1 MPTSSLPN
9 YSWLDTCPTEI
20 RQYIF
25 QLLGLSLDAPV
36 ASNTDALL
44 DGFSLSLA
52 YPHFLDLHPYIK
64 LPLEVIP
71 AFNKE
76 ELTRFSELSLVAS
89 LCSASQVLLHIPKEI
104 RFQLQSLHSEQ
115 AESGSHQLPAVDIS
129 SSHTRN
135 NLLGLFPNISS
146 IVLTCSDSYKYYPSH
161 EMQLCQ
167 LIQPIEH
174 QLLELQLSL
183 STSSGN
189 MYASLAK
196 CFVNTKLQ
204 KVAIRGFMSM
214 ASVSFLKEQKHVQ
227 QFMATEVNGHALEQV
242 ICHWPLIQ
250 DIDIAGI
257 ALLSSAPNICR
268 AIYRCSNQLKRLT
281 LSGTCETEIRGCLAW
296 MADDQDEDSLIE
308 SISAGYKAV
317 IGCCSYLT
325 HLSISKFPICGEILL
340 PLLKKQLRKLEELEF
355 VSRPISQEHNSLP
368 VYPCT

>member
-1 MPTSSLPN
+1 MPTSPLPN
-9 YSWLDTCPTEI
+9 CSWLDTCPTEI

-25 QLLGLSLDAPV
+25 QLLGLSLDALV
-36 ASNTDALL
+36 ARNTDALL
-44 DGFSLSLA
+44 NGLSLSIA
-52 YPHFLDLHPYIK
+52 YPHFVDLHPYIK
-64 LPLEVIP
+64 LHLEAIP
-71 AFNKE
+71 AFNNE
-76 ELTRFSELSLVAS
+76 ELTRFSELSLTAS
-89 LCSASQVLLHIPKEI
+89 LCSASQLLLHIPKEI
-104 RFQLQSLHSEQ
+104 CFQLETLHSEQ
-115 AESGSHQLPAVDIS
+115 VERSGSSQLSTP
-129 SSHTRN
+129 HTRK
-135 NLLGLFPNISS
+135 NLLRLFPNISS
-146 IVLTCSDSYKYYPSH
+146 IVISCSDLYKYYPCH

-167 LIQPIEH
+167 LLQPIEH
-174 QLLELQLSL
+174 QLLELELSL

-189 MYASLAK
+189 IYASLTK

-204 KVAIRGFMSM
+204 KIAIRGFMSM

-227 QFMATEVNGHALEQV
+227 TFMATEVNGHALEQV
-242 ICHWPLIQ
+242 VCHWPLIQ

-355 VSRPISQEHNSLP
+355 VSRPMSQEHNSLP